1 MFSSGGTPAAP
12 TSACPGWLITA
23 VAPWGENAEDAYDQG
38 LVEMGLGDSRLIE
51 VQGAFLPMGFEATP
65 PKALPMGSLVE
76 CHLATAFAYNGSSAC
91 AGVAWAACT
100 TPEGEE
106 CAIVAK
112 ITTELDYE
120 ETEALLNRNLQRRL
134 ASRDLEVQSFDV
146 AVDEVTAAQDHY
158 GVAMAAL
165 ILPESL
171 RMSGGGN
178 VGRVRSGLT
187 RLASVAMADAARRVD
202 TKAPAAPAL
211 RPGGR
216 NPQGDGSTD
225 FSL

>member
-1 MFSSGGTPAAP
+1 MYSSGGKNPGSAG
-12 TSACPGWLITA
+12 ACPGWLMTA

-65 PKALPMGSLVE
+65 PQPLPMGSLVE
-76 CHLATAFAYNGSSAC
+76 CHLATAYAYGGSSAC
-91 AGVAWAACT
+91 AGVAWAACR
-100 TPEGEE
+100 TPEGDE

-120 ETEALLNRNLQRRL
+120 ETEALLKRNLHRRL
-134 ASRDLEVQSFDV
+134 ASRDLEVISFDV

-171 RMSGGGN
+171 KMSGGGN

-187 RLASVAMADAARRVD
+187 RQATDAMADAAKRVD
-202 TKAPAAPAL
+202 TKAPAAPAM

-216 NPQGDGSTD
+216 KPPGGGNTD